1 MLSNR
6 NWINQVQLKQPGLL
20 QCIALAG
27 AKLLYT
33 QLTTCHMLH
42 HRYMGIVNRSN
53 GTDECVVAVQVVA
66 ASQSH

>member
-1 MLSNR
+1 MLSNC

-20 QCIALAG
+20 QCIAG

-42 HRYMGIVNRSN
+42 HRYRGIVNRSN

-66 ASQSH
+66 VSQSH